1 MAVREREREREEKN
15 SVTDSVNVA
24 RTDRRRGATPL
35 EWRSFGDKEK
45 KKYSTDE
52 SNKKNYA
59 FPLISQ
65 REEREK
71 RTKKKKMVLN
81 KGDNGEP
88 LWAPL
93 RVDWTHRNVHWPKN
107 KKRLDSFLPLRR
119 PKCLSLGRFS
129 RTREPGTRCP
139 TSLRSIAVEF
149 QCRFQRFY
157 RVLLGFH
164 KLYWVRPS
172 LTGLDRVFTKSHS
185 VQWPI
190 KFQCH
195 FLQLWPCF
203 TEFYWVSIS
212 SIGLDRVWLDWTEFL
227 PILILLNDQSSSNAT
242 CRNLDNVLP
251 SFTGFLSPSFNQI
264 SFRQNKVVGM

>member
-1 MAVREREREREEKN
+1 MAVRERERERREKLGN
-15 SVTDSVNVA
+15 RLGKR
-24 RTDRRRGATPL
+24 RTNGPTSRRHATRMAQL
-35 EWRSFGDKEK
+35 RRQRE

-172 LTGLDRVFTKSHS
+172 LTGLDRVFTHSHF

-195 FLQLWPCF
+195 ALQLRQSF
-203 TEFYWVSIS
+203 TEFYWVSLS
-212 SIGLDRVWLDWTEFL
+212 FTGFDRVWLDWTEFL
-227 PILILLNDQSSSNAT
+227 PNLI
-242 CRNLDNVLP
+242 P
-251 SFTGFLSPSFNQI
+251 
-264 SFRQNKVVGM
+264 

>member
-1 MAVREREREREEKN
+1 MFDGAAGGKKGTDAARARRGNGESPSKYREIKKIGTDAVNQKRRPPERVDPPVVSRITDSLDGSTREREREREEKN

-93 RVDWTHRNVHWPKN
+93 RVDWTHRNVH
-107 KKRLDSFLPLRR
+107 
-119 PKCLSLGRFS
+119 
-129 RTREPGTRCP
+129 
-139 TSLRSIAVEF
+139 
-149 QCRFQRFY
+149 
-157 RVLLGFH
+157 
-164 KLYWVRPS
+164 
-172 LTGLDRVFTKSHS
+172 
-185 VQWPI
+185 
-190 KFQCH
+190 
-195 FLQLWPCF
+195 
-203 TEFYWVSIS
+203 
-212 SIGLDRVWLDWTEFL
+212 
-227 PILILLNDQSSSNAT
+227 
-242 CRNLDNVLP
+242 
-251 SFTGFLSPSFNQI
+251 
-264 SFRQNKVVGM
+264 

>member
-1 MAVREREREREEKN
+1 MPRP
-15 SVTDSVNVA
+15 
-24 RTDRRRGATPL
+24 AT
-35 EWRSFGDKEK
+35 
-45 KKYSTDE
+45 ST
-52 SNKKNYA
+52 
-59 FPLISQ
+59 I
-65 REEREK
+65 
-71 RTKKKKMVLN
+71 
-81 KGDNGEP
+81 
-88 LWAPL
+88 
-93 RVDWTHRNVHWPKN
+93 
-107 KKRLDSFLPLRR
+107 
-119 PKCLSLGRFS
+119 
-129 RTREPGTRCP
+129 
-139 TSLRSIAVEF
+139 
-149 QCRFQRFY
+149 FY
-157 RVLLGFH
+157 RVLLGFP
-164 KLYWVRPS
+164 KLYWVWPS

-185 VQWPI
+185 VKWPIKFQCHFLQLWPCFTEFYWVSISFIGFDRVFTKSHSVKWPI